1 MILILNLIFSTD
13 VEALLDEIVA
23 KEPLIT
29 PSKMEQVR
37 KLVIRIL
44 YYHFSSLTFPI
55 HYDLFMFIHA
65 PYRVHAV
72 RCIT

>member
-44 YYHFSSLTFPI
+44 YYCLRKFH
-55 HYDLFMFIHA
+55 
-65 PYRVHAV
+65 
-72 RCIT
+72 